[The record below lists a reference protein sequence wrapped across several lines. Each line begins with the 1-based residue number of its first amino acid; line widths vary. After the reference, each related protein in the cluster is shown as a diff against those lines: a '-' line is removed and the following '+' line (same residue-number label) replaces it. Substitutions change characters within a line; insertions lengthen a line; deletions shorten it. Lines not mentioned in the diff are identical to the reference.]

1 MRGQLPSKP
10 SSAKKTSLLISW
22 LPVDAG
28 LLDALRPF
36 KARARG
42 RRIKELAVLGAE
54 VEKLGFRIDQV
65 DGRYRV
71 LGPALQQMT
80 VGSAAASTSP
90 APLATTGVMA
100 DPIEPHPAA
109 DVATHMPQGPEIL
122 GPPPPDPDA
131 SDFAASFI

>member
-71 LGPALQQMT
+71 LGPALQQT
-80 VGSAAASTSP
+80 VGSAAAATSP
-90 APLATTGVMA
+90 APLASTGVMT
-100 DPIEPHPAA
+100 DPIDAHPAA
-109 DVATHMPQGPEIL
+109 DVATHKPQGPEIL

-131 SDFAASFI
+131 SDFAKSFI